1 MASSR
6 KKIGVDLKIIGFAII
21 VRCIKFVSTLLV
33 PIRLQVI
40 VAGHTRKIYII
51 IVFNSP

>member
-21 VRCIKFVSTLLV
+21 VRCIKFVDAARSDSS
-33 PIRLQVI
+33 
-40 VAGHTRKIYII
+40 AGYC
-51 IVFNSP
+51 